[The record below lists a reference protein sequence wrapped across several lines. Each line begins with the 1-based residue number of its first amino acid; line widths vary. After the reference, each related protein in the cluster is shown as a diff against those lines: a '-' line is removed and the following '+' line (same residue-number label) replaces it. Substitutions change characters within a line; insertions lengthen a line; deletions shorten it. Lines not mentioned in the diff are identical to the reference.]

1 MWFTALTGLCRFS
14 PPSMVA
20 KKKAEFTVRTLRFKT
35 NKLLNRKQFV
45 VVVDHPNWNGTV
57 PGAKVKE
64 QLAKLYKVADQM
76 QVTVFNMKTQF
87 GGGQTRGF
95 GVIYD
100 DVAAMKR
107 IEPNYRLQRIGLG
120 RKRMVS
126 RKSLKERKNRV
137 AKLRGVKKNKAQ
149 KK

>member
-1 MWFTALTGLCRFS
+1 
-14 PPSMVA
+14 MVA

-35 NKLLNRKQFV
+35 NQLLNRKQFV

-57 PGAKVKE
+57 PGKKIKE
-64 QLAKLYKVADQM
+64 QLAKLYKVADEQ
-76 QVTVFNMKTQF
+76 QVAVFSLKTQF

-95 GVIYD
+95 GIIYD
-100 DVAAMKR
+100 DVASMKR

-137 AKLRGVKKNKAQ
+137 AKLRGVKKNKQ
-149 KK
+149 GKK

>member
-1 MWFTALTGLCRFS
+1 MTDLISVSDANG
-14 PPSMVA
+14 
-20 KKKAEFTVRTLRFKT
+20 VRTLRFKT
-35 NKLLNRKQFV
+35 NQLLNRKQFV

-57 PGAKVKE
+57 PVKKVKE
-64 QLAKLYKVADQM
+64 QLAKLYKVADEQ
-76 QVTVFNMKTQF
+76 QVAVFAMKTQF

-95 GVIYD
+95 AVIYD

-137 AKLRGVKKNKAQ
+137 AKLRGIKKSKQ
-149 KK
+149 GKK